1 MPAPETRDL
10 LDEFILIS
18 RMEAPE
24 QSPPAGAA
32 LVAEMTFG
40 DVQTD
45 YSPEPLVDVDARRNV
60 RTVLRGADECV
71 LELDIQHRGLVK
83 THCAGTKDVVGARN
97 CTARMLELGDRALRV
112 AGCERSKLAGMGP
125 DDHLG
130 RLKAGALER
139 RHDVHPPWLPARRC
153 RETLRDR

>member
-1 MPAPETRDL
+1 MLVAVRAEPEDFGPPGREQSRADAHRHRSRALPDDRLDAMSAPETRDL

-45 YSPEPLVDVDARRNV
+45 YSQEPLVDVDARRNV

-71 LELDIQHRGLVK
+71 LELDIQHRG
-83 THCAGTKDVVGARN
+83 
-97 CTARMLELGDRALRV
+97 
-112 AGCERSKLAGMGP
+112 S
-125 DDHLG
+125 
-130 RLKAGALER
+130 
-139 RHDVHPPWLPARRC
+139 
-153 RETLRDR
+153 

>member
-1 MPAPETRDL
+1 MSAPETRDL

-18 RMEAPE
+18 RMEAPG

-32 LVAEMTFG
+32 LVAEMAFRN
-40 DVQTD
+40 VQTD
-45 YSPEPLVDVDARRNV
+45 NSPEWLVDDDARR
-60 RTVLRGADECV
+60 
-71 LELDIQHRGLVK
+71 DIQHRGLVK
-83 THCAGTKDVVGARN
+83 THCAGTKDVVGAGT
-97 CTARMLELGDRALRV
+97 CAARMLELGDRALHV

-139 RHDVHPPWLPARRC
+139 RHDVHPP
-153 RETLRDR
+153 